1 MAVIPHETDKR
12 FDGISAMGKAFC
24 FTKNVP
30 LGAVFIATLSSR
42 MHEARHSELRHL
54 KACAAAIEAS
64 SAQRQHSAEAQMPG
78 IWVLTTPQGLVHR
91 AAVFVHVDAVAL
103 FRQARTNSICNGL

>member
-1 MAVIPHETDKR
+1 MAFVPLVTDKR

-30 LGAVFIATLSSR
+30 VGAAFIATLSSR
-42 MHEARHSELRHL
+42 MHEARRSKLRHL

-78 IWVLTTPQGLVHR
+78 IWVLTTP
-91 AAVFVHVDAVAL
+91 
-103 FRQARTNSICNGL
+103 